1 MECLECKG
9 DGVVV
14 ETCEDCGGET
24 DVYEC
29 DRCDGEGVEERYI
42 VPLKATKAYLQSHK
56 QPRGEFLKLACI
68 GKFDP
73 NYNQLG
79 RNFAAFLARNAPKAY
94 TFAVLEKLQSMA
106 MNDKL

>member
-1 MECLECKG
+1 MECLVCKG

-14 ETCEDCGGET
+14 ETCECCGAEE
-24 DVYEC
+24 DVSMC

-42 VPLKATKAYLQSHK
+42 VPLKTTKAYLQTHK

-68 GKFDP
+68 GGFNPD
-73 NYNQLG
+73 YTQMG
-79 RNFAAFLARNAPKAY
+79 RNFAAFLVRNAPKAY
-94 TFAVLEKLQSMA
+94 VLAVYEKLNSMA